1 MNVTTA
7 AVSGADPI
15 AGSAAPGRPSLLRML
30 APIIR
35 DLAVPVAAYF
45 ALKALGY
52 SDFLALLLGAV
63 CSALIVVVEVIRA
76 RRIDPLAAIVLGGF
90 VIGLIGSMIS
100 GDARTLVIRDSFG
113 TAAVGLAFLISAL
126 ISRPLTYA
134 AARKFLATT
143 DPAHLPAMEEAYRT
157 VAAVSRAH
165 LRLSVMWGA
174 GLLGEA
180 VLRIV
185 LAYRLSVSTMA
196 WLSSVL
202 MVATMSVLMTI
213 NIRAV
218 KKLRQQNHD
227 TN

>member
-1 MNVTTA
+1 MNDTVTA
-7 AVSGADPI
+7 AEAA
-15 AGSAAPGRPSLLRML
+15 AGSVTPPPVRPTLLRLL

-45 ALKALGY
+45 LLKALGY

-63 CSALIVVVEVIRA
+63 CSAMIVVVEAVRA

-100 GDARTLVIRDSFG
+100 GDARTLIIRDSFG
-113 TAAVGLAFLISAL
+113 TAAVGLAFLVSAV
-126 ISRPLTYA
+126 ISRPLTYV

-157 VAAVSRAH
+157 VASVSRTH
-165 LRLSVMWGA
+165 IRLSVMWGA

-185 LAYRLSVSTMA
+185 LAYRLPVSTMA

-202 MVATMSVLMTI
+202 MVATMSVLMAV
-213 NIRAV
+213 NIRTV
-218 KKLRQQNHD
+218 KKLRQRNPATD
-227 TN
+227 